1 MLLLQELRELDTDEI
16 LQKQVEQLEK
26 EKRELQER
34 LRSQEKKI
42 DYFIRAKRLE
52 EIPLIQDHVQ
62 ALAAKSKVNWEK
74 QEQDRVCT
82 PIPLQYPS
90 F

>member
-1 MLLLQELRELDTDEI
+1 MDTDEI

-26 EKRELQER
+26 EKKELQER

-52 EIPLIQDHVQ
+52 EIPLIEEHAKAV
-62 ALAAKSKVNWEK
+62 AAKNKVNWEK
-74 QEQDRVCT
+74 KETDRVRD
-82 PIPLQYPS
+82 
-90 F
+90 